1 VSEVHLFDG
10 GHRAHMVRHSTPR
23 RDSGSD
29 TSDDLL
35 RFTFAR
41 DGTKETLSVTGE
53 LDTSTVATLE
63 RAVARTLDG
72 QGGAFYLD
80 VRALTFMDSSG
91 AVVLL
96 GLHHRLADL
105 GRRLV
110 VVSPT
115 PQVRRVLEILGFD
128 QIIELQQ

>member
-1 VSEVHLFDG
+1 MARYG
-10 GHRAHMVRHSTPR
+10 TPR
-23 RDSGSD
+23 RDSGSE
-29 TSDDLL
+29 TSHDLL
-35 RFTFAR
+35 RFAFAR

-53 LDTSTVATLE
+53 LDMSTVTTLE

-72 QGGAFYLD
+72 QGGAFYLE
-80 VRALTFMDSSG
+80 VSALTFMDSSG
-91 AVVLL
+91 ADALV
-96 GLHHRLADL
+96 GLHHRLTDL

-128 QIIELQQ
+128 QIIDVQQ